1 MKILRYFSSCSFKT
15 CGDRGPV
22 VKSIVSLATL
32 LVVDLL
38 SLTVVIKSVAIIF
51 FADKLCG
58 AFAFAMQ
65 KLLTFL
71 CPQLRRS

>member
-22 VKSIVSLATL
+22 VKSIVSLTTL

-38 SLTVVIKSVAIIF
+38 SLTVLIK
-51 FADKLCG
+51 
-58 AFAFAMQ
+58 
-65 KLLTFL
+65 
-71 CPQLRRS
+71 